1 MSAVLAVSTTAAKSS
16 KPRLEPRTAFAR
28 RMTVRPVTDP
38 VIAIDVMG
46 GDAGLANVLAA
57 VDVAAERYPR
67 LRFRLHGPETD
78 INAALAGL
86 PRLNGRAEVVHTD
99 EVVLGTD
106 KPSQALRR
114 SRTSSMGMAIQ
125 SVKDGA
131 AHAAVSAGNTGAL
144 MALSLFAL
152 RTMNGIDRPALAA
165 LLPTLKNDSVVLDL
179 GANTECDTENLVQ
192 FAIMGAAFA
201 RTVLGLERPR
211 VALLNI
217 GEEELKGTGEIKDA
231 AGLLRGADLPMVF
244 EGFVEGDKIGQGDVD
259 VIVTDGFSGNIALKT
274 AEGTGK
280 LVTGLLAQ
288 AFRSSWL
295 TQLGYFLS
303 RGALRALK
311 AHLDPNAHN
320 GAVLLGLNGLVV
332 KSHGSANV
340 RGIANAIGVA
350 HDLVV
355 DQVGERI
362 ANDLANF
369 RAHRPVVVDAE
380 ASGS

>member
-1 MSAVLAVSTTAAKSS
+1 MTAKAVSS
-16 KPRLEPRTAFAR
+16 
-28 RMTVRPVTDP
+28 P
-38 VIAIDVMG
+38 VIALDVMG
-46 GDAGLANVLAA
+46 GDAGLADVLAA
-57 VDVAAERYPR
+57 AEMASERYPA
-67 LRFRLHGPETD
+67 LSFRLHGPETR
-78 INAALAGL
+78 I
-86 PRLNGRAEVVHTD
+86 RAEMAQYARLSKTAVVVHTD

-125 SVKDGA
+125 SVKDGD

-144 MALSLFAL
+144 MAMSLFAL
-152 RTMNGIDRPALAA
+152 RTMEGIDRPALAA

-179 GANTECDTENLVQ
+179 GANTECDAENLVQ
-192 FAIMGAAFA
+192 FAVMGAAFA
-201 RTVLGLERPR
+201 RTVLGLEKPR

-217 GEEELKGTGEIKDA
+217 GEEELKGTDELKEA
-231 AGLLRGADLPMVF
+231 AALLRGAASLPMHF

-295 TQLGYFLS
+295 TQLGYLLS
-303 RGALRALK
+303 RGALRALR

-320 GAVLLGLNGLVV
+320 GAVFLGLNGLVV

-340 RGIANAIGVA
+340 RGLANAIGVA
-350 HDLVV
+350 HDLIV
-355 DQVGERI
+355 DKVGDRI
-362 ANDLANF
+362 SHDLADF
-369 RAHRPVVVDAE
+369 RASRPVA
-380 ASGS
+380 AATTPPAA